1 MTSLKVGDLVELHPG
16 TGQLGTV
23 LDVVE
28 SDPRWLL
35 VYWHTP
41 PNICINPLL
50 ENSGRYPRKRMIR
63 RPASRIGSSPSRLVY
78 TARYVG
84 GLVDRRPVE

>member
-1 MTSLKVGDLVELHPG
+1 MTSLNAGDLVELHPG
-16 TGQLGTV
+16 TGWLGTV

-28 SDPRWLL
+28 SRPRWLL

-50 ENSGRYPRKRMIR
+50 ENEEFLTLG
-63 RPASRIGSSPSRLVY
+63 
-78 TARYVG
+78 
-84 GLVDRRPVE
+84 

>member
-1 MTSLKVGDLVELHPG
+1 MTSLNVGDLVELHAG
-16 TGQLGTV
+16 TGWLGTV

-28 SDPRWLL
+28 SRPRWLL

-50 ENSGRYPRKRMIR
+50 ENEEFLTLAGEDARSDADARAVPGRGVP
-63 RPASRIGSSPSRLVY
+63 
-78 TARYVG
+78 
-84 GLVDRRPVE
+84 